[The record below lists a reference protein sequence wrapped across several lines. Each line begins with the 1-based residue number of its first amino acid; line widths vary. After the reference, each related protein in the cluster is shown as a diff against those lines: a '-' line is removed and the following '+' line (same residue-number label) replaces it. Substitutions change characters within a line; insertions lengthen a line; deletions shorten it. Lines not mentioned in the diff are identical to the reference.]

1 VQNSVIH
8 TQQLMSC
15 MIPLKRICQLKY
27 NGFSEQAVSLLYKHE
42 IKFSWR
48 CIWFTGTV
56 ITSQN
61 KKKQFLVSAEQLTFY
76 TWQWIIYF
84 SQKIMLSKWKLP
96 WVTQFSMNKQIQWS
110 SHVTCYIIKIWHGIK
125 ILCLFFV
132 AMIVSF
138 FLSLF
143 LYFALSQMEWEK
155 QLYSHNYPW
164 TTKERT
170 IKF

>member
-1 VQNSVIH
+1 
-8 TQQLMSC
+8 MSC
-15 MIPLKRICQLKY
+15 KIPLKRICQLKY
-27 NGFSEQAVSLLYKHE
+27 NGFSEQAVSLIYKHE

-48 CIWFTGTV
+48 CTWFAGTL

-76 TWQWIIYF
+76 TWQRIIYF
-84 SQKIMLSKWKLP
+84 CQKIMLSKWKLP

-138 FLSLF
+138 FLSLSF
-143 LYFALSQMEWEK
+143 FILQFHKWNEK
-155 QLYSHNYPW
+155 NNYVAI
-164 TTKERT
+164 TTFEQQRRGQ
-170 IKF
+170 